1 MANPFHTPPTP
12 NTPEPMASVTPK
24 LRMCLKRSDD
34 HFVPLIA
41 IDELPSWIT
50 LKGVPMTL
58 RGEEVLRLGLM
69 MCGGYSRTNDEYY
82 QVEQDGKPAQ
92 AHSRSSAATRGTT
105 GTLGEK
111 VYCTF
116 WCRTGCCD
124 YTQVGCKFL
133 HEIPLDEATR
143 NAMGLRDY
151 PTWMLEKPR
160 GPMVAKTSSVDRI
173 QEGNWRRGKAQD
185 NQGVLPASP
194 TPSHGRTLSHIVP
207 YSGRVQTSSLTQTPT
222 MAPTNTGGQ
231 ASNPRIPAFHK
242 HQGAQQAALFLPT
255 QQYFPSST
263 GSVTQTRPQMQPNT
277 FDGADGSMSLPSST
291 SAGQETFQSQYPA
304 NELFSNATVVAT
316 NERRPVPATQ
326 PPISRPVPNANMS
339 LPSISS
345 AGQETFQPQYPANDV
360 FSDATVVATNE
371 RQPVP
376 ATQPPISRPVPNAQ
390 AQSTSQKGYATTKPT
405 MYMPSQNT
413 AYTVPQVRAPAGSN
427 TINSTDTMK
436 ANQQAFSTNGSGRS
450 TSRTHTPA
458 SSDANN
464 NAAGNGA
471 DQTLS
476 SLVNG
481 STPSPPI
488 MHRRLF
494 VPPGEPQYM
503 PNSIHP
509 VSSKPPQQSR
519 SRRGANA
526 KGRGGKAGQP
536 GKAQGKENQE
546 ENLVEL

>member
-1 MANPFHTPPTP
+1 MRYLQRFRYFPFSP
-12 NTPEPMASVTPK
+12 NECII
-24 LRMCLKRSDD
+24 L
-34 HFVPLIA
+34 
-41 IDELPSWIT
+41 T
-50 LKGVPMTL
+50 LKQTKNSDSTM
-58 RGEEVLRLGLM
+58 
-69 MCGGYSRTNDEYY
+69 
-82 QVEQDGKPAQ
+82 
-92 AHSRSSAATRGTT
+92 HSRVSAATQGTR
-105 GTLGEK
+105 GTLGKK
-111 VYCTF
+111 VYCNF
-116 WCRTGCCD
+116 WCRTGSCD

-143 NAMGLRDY
+143 NDMGLRDY

-160 GPMVAKTSSVDRI
+160 GPMLAKTSSVDRI

-194 TPSHGRTLSHIVP
+194 TPGHGRALSYIVP
-207 YSGRVQTSSLTQTPT
+207 YSGRVQTSSFTQTPT

-242 HQGAQQAALFLPT
+242 HQAAQQAALFLPT

-263 GSVTQTRPQMQPNT
+263 GSVTQTRPQMQPST
-277 FDGADGSMSLPSST
+277 FDGADVNMSLPSIT

-304 NELFSNATVVAT
+304 NDVFSNATVVAT
-316 NERRPVPATQ
+316 NERH
-326 PPISRPVPNANMS
+326 
-339 LPSISS
+339 
-345 AGQETFQPQYPANDV
+345 
-360 FSDATVVATNE
+360 
-371 RQPVP
+371 PVP

-390 AQSTSQKGYATTKPT
+390 GQSTSQKGNATTNPT
-405 MYMPSQNT
+405 IYTPSQNT
-413 AYTVPQVRAPAGSN
+413 AYTVPQVRAPAGST
-427 TINSTDTMK
+427 TINSTHTMK
-436 ANQQAFSTNGSGRS
+436 ADQKAPSTNGTGRS
-450 TSRTHTPA
+450 TSLVRTRA
-458 SSDANN
+458 SSGANN
-464 NAAGNGA
+464 NAAGDGA

-494 VPPGEPQYM
+494 VPPGEPHYM
-503 PNSIHP
+503 PNSFQA
-509 VSSKPPQQSR
+509 VSSKPRQQSR

-546 ENLVEL
+546 EKLVVL